1 MLKSCPLF
9 ADGGNYSEIEIEW
22 YREQMDEIDQLFTE
36 MIEKRKE
43 QMLTINEQTAQ
54 LKKDPAI

>member
-1 MLKSCPLF
+1 V
-9 ADGGNYSEIEIEW
+9 DGGNYSEIEIEW